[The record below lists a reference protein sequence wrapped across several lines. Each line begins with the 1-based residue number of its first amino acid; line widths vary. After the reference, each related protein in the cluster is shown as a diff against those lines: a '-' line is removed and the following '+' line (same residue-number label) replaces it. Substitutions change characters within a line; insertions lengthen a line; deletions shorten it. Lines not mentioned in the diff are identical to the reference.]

1 MKVLI
6 KTFAIFTVLAMCT
19 SCAILPKG
27 DFDPASAPKA
37 PDYRNPDHWAALP
50 SKVDS
55 ADLVPD
61 ESLIDKQSGAD
72 VDIFFLYP
80 TTYTGKRGQNKWN
93 ASVDDPK
100 LNARTDKYP
109 IRFQASIFNSSGKIY
124 APRYRQAHLHVFYT
138 KKKQMQGV
146 RALDLA
152 YSDVEAAFEYFL
164 RYYSKG
170 RPFIIASH
178 SQGTMHAA
186 KLIER
191 KIDGTPLQQRLVAA
205 YLVGMPIQRDRFDEI
220 LPCEEPDQT
229 MCFCSWRTFRKNYN
243 PRKFGADKSLLATN
257 PLSWKTNDEYVKA
270 SKNKGALLYDFYG
283 GFYSS
288 LVDAEVYDGLLWVK
302 KPKVPWSFLLTT
314 RNYHIADYNFFYL
327 NVRQN
332 AETRVKAYLENLD

>member
-1 MKVLI
+1 
-6 KTFAIFTVLAMCT
+6 MCT

-138 KKKQMQGV
+138 QKKQMQGV

-178 SQGTMHAA
+178 SQGTM
-186 KLIER
+186 
-191 KIDGTPLQQRLVAA
+191 P
-205 YLVGMPIQRDRFDEI
+205 
-220 LPCEEPDQT
+220 
-229 MCFCSWRTFRKNYN
+229 S
-243 PRKFGADKSLLATN
+243 
-257 PLSWKTNDEYVKA
+257 
-270 SKNKGALLYDFYG
+270 
-283 GFYSS
+283 
-288 LVDAEVYDGLLWVK
+288 
-302 KPKVPWSFLLTT
+302 
-314 RNYHIADYNFFYL
+314 
-327 NVRQN
+327 
-332 AETRVKAYLENLD
+332 